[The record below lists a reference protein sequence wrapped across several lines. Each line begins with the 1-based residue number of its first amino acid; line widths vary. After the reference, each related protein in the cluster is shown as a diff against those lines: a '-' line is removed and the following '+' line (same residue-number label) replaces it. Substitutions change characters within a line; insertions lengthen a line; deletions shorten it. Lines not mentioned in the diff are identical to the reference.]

1 MQSTSGYCSAGYKQ
15 SLYIGAMEN
24 IATRIARA
32 REAKGLSQ
40 SQLARDM
47 GISPQAVQNWEAG
60 KANPKGDRLSS
71 LAMILGVSV
80 DHLIT
85 GAPMKAWPSEVDATS
100 PDALSHPGLQG
111 ISVWDDQ
118 TPLDDDEIEVP
129 FLKEVELSAGS
140 GKFAVES
147 NSRAKLRFGKYT
159 FMRLGIQP
167 SNVVCMPVKGNSME
181 PLLSDGSTVAID
193 TGATAVVDGKMYGI
207 LYEDMLRV
215 KILYRIAGSKLRIR
229 SFNRD
234 EYEDEEVDAANVRII
249 GRVFQSS
256 TIFS

>member
-1 MQSTSGYCSAGYKQ
+1 
-15 SLYIGAMEN
+15 MEN
-24 IATRIARA
+24 IAKRIAHA

-47 GISPQAVQNWEAG
+47 GVSPQAVQNWEAG

-80 DHLIT
+80 DHLIN
-85 GAPMKAWPSEVDATS
+85 GRPLNGLRFEVEGTS
-100 PDALSHPGLQG
+100 PDALSHPDLQG

-118 TPLDDDEIEVP
+118 TPLDEDEIEVP

-140 GKFAVES
+140 GKFAVETT
-147 NSRAKLRFGKYT
+147 SRAKLRFGKYT

-181 PLLSDGSTVAID
+181 PLLSDGSTVALD
-193 TGATAVVDGKMYGI
+193 TGATSVIDGKMYGI

>member
-1 MQSTSGYCSAGYKQ
+1 
-15 SLYIGAMEN
+15 MEN
-24 IATRIARA
+24 ISVRIARA
-32 REAKGLSQ
+32 REAKGLNQ
-40 SQLARDM
+40 SQLARDL
-47 GISPQAVQNWEAG
+47 GVSPQAVQNWEAG
-60 KANPKGDRLSS
+60 KANPKGDRLTG
-71 LAMILGVSV
+71 LATILGVTVEYLLS
-80 DHLIT
+80 
-85 GAPMKAWPSEVDATS
+85 GGPSARWSEVDSTS
-100 PDALSHPGLQG
+100 PEAISHPDMQS

-140 GKFAVES
+140 GKFVVES
-147 NSRAKLRFGKYT
+147 SSRAKLRFGKYT

-193 TGATAVVDGKMYGI
+193 TGATAVIDGKMYGI

-215 KILYRIAGSKLRIR
+215 KILYRVAGSKLRIR

-234 EYEDEEVDAANVRII
+234 EYEDEVVDAASVKIF

-256 TIFS
+256 TIFM

>member
-1 MQSTSGYCSAGYKQ
+1 MQS
-15 SLYIGAMEN
+15 
-24 IATRIARA
+24 
-32 REAKGLSQ
+32 
-40 SQLARDM
+40 
-47 GISPQAVQNWEAG
+47 
-60 KANPKGDRLSS
+60 
-71 LAMILGVSV
+71 
-80 DHLIT
+80 
-85 GAPMKAWPSEVDATS
+85 
-100 PDALSHPGLQG
+100 

-140 GKFAVES
+140 GKFVVES
-147 NSRAKLRFGKYT
+147 SSRAKLRFGKYT

-193 TGATAVVDGKMYGI
+193 TGATAVIDGKMYGI

-215 KILYRIAGSKLRIR
+215 KILYRVAGSKLRIR

-234 EYEDEEVDAANVRII
+234 EYEDEVVDAASVKIF

-256 TIFS
+256 TIFM